1 MTSSLFCDID
11 DILPWG
17 HTASSPSRGDRRKGT
32 GDWDLSQSFDE
43 ELRTPGERRA
53 SQRRESQSNISLS
66 QSHASYSV
74 SNNGLDDSQTSQSYG
89 RRAFQ
94 HQSANPRLT
103 IKHADS
109 SDSVDDRALRS
120 ITYNRMKF
128 YGKIAPANRENAL
141 VMPIHAAPPSLFSPL
156 WFISG
161 KKGTQSSLVS
171 ILSIWNTMMG
181 TSVLAMYGCACAALA
196 CVVVGGWWVVVG
208 GWCVVV
214 GGVSVRVCV

>member
-1 MTSSLFCDID
+1 MTSSLLCDTD

-17 HTASSPSRGDRRKGT
+17 HTASSPSRGERHKGN
-32 GDWDLSQSFDE
+32 GNDWEFSQSFDE
-43 ELRTPGERRA
+43 ELRTPGERRDA
-53 SQRRESQSNISLS
+53 RRESNVSLS
-66 QSHASYSV
+66 QSQASY

-109 SDSVDDRALRS
+109 NDSVDDRALRS

-156 WFISG
+156 WFING

-181 TSVLAMYGCACAALA
+181 TSVLAMYGCAFAAPPN
-196 CVVVGGWWVVVG
+196 
-208 GWCVVV
+208 
-214 GGVSVRVCV
+214 